1 MVSVDAEPLCDRL
14 VKDVSAIMN
23 SSFWVEALK
32 KAAIV
37 MNAIAETMQEG
48 ETKLETK
55 SLAWIITWAV
65 GELETKNKEPK

>member
-1 MVSVDAEPLCDRL
+1 MQITDLPDSVAFQIR
-14 VKDVSAIMN
+14 
-23 SSFWVEALK
+23 VEALK